1 MPSMN
6 QHMSM
11 GMMPK
16 QTLSPVLNQ
25 EQRQSLLMLQMNSFE
40 LDQFI
45 EQNLEI
51 NPFLERVGGRE
62 TALSEMPERPDA
74 DRIEL
79 DEQVEHD
86 YEQEVLGRSES
97 DASQEV
103 FSDGWDPTE
112 RYREGGNFT
121 RNSDLDDVWRYYQD
135 SITQGE
141 SLSAHLLDQMRIT
154 ATTPREY
161 EIGERIIIGDIDE
174 RGYFT
179 GDVAE
184 IAAELACSEQEVQDV
199 LEIIKKFE
207 PTGVGAADLVE
218 CLLMQCEIEYPD
230 EDNLKELLGRHWSLL
245 TQGRI
250 VQIAEAMST
259 TPERVMELK
268 GMLSRLD
275 PFPGR
280 EYSSALPQYVTP
292 EVVVE
297 TVEDDFIVTLAT
309 DAMPSVM
316 INEAYIKEI
325 RSKKIDAEERTYVRN
340 HLESARQMVRIIE
353 RRRET
358 ILKTAQAI
366 VDFQREFMKKGVAYM
381 KPLTLEEVAVKVG
394 VHESTVSRTV
404 NGKYIQTP
412 QGLFEMKYFFSS
424 GLRSD
429 DGDAQSS
436 TAVSAQIK
444 DIIEKEDKRHP
455 LSDQKI
461 ADMLNEQGIQV
472 ARRTV
477 AKYREQSRILP
488 AKIRRTY

>member
-154 ATTPREY
+154 ATTPRE
-161 EIGERIIIGDIDE
+161 
-174 RGYFT
+174 
-179 GDVAE
+179 
-184 IAAELACSEQEVQDV
+184 
-199 LEIIKKFE
+199 
-207 PTGVGAADLVE
+207 
-218 CLLMQCEIEYPD
+218 
-230 EDNLKELLGRHWSLL
+230 
-245 TQGRI
+245 
-250 VQIAEAMST
+250 
-259 TPERVMELK
+259 
-268 GMLSRLD
+268 
-275 PFPGR
+275 
-280 EYSSALPQYVTP
+280 
-292 EVVVE
+292 
-297 TVEDDFIVTLAT
+297 
-309 DAMPSVM
+309 
-316 INEAYIKEI
+316 
-325 RSKKIDAEERTYVRN
+325 
-340 HLESARQMVRIIE
+340 
-353 RRRET
+353 
-358 ILKTAQAI
+358 
-366 VDFQREFMKKGVAYM
+366 
-381 KPLTLEEVAVKVG
+381 
-394 VHESTVSRTV
+394 
-404 NGKYIQTP
+404 
-412 QGLFEMKYFFSS
+412 
-424 GLRSD
+424 
-429 DGDAQSS
+429 
-436 TAVSAQIK
+436 
-444 DIIEKEDKRHP
+444 
-455 LSDQKI
+455 
-461 ADMLNEQGIQV
+461 
-472 ARRTV
+472 
-477 AKYREQSRILP
+477 
-488 AKIRRTY
+488 